1 MLAGCFPRSPDPVR
15 SGSMLDENTP
25 HGTPVSESARR
36 VGALFQPFSP
46 GYADDPA
53 RAFYQAAHG
62 EAPVAYSEA
71 FSAYLVTGHAELTQV
86 LREPVL
92 FSSAHILDLPPDLPP
107 EVVAELKQGVYEM
120 PPALFNNDPPGH
132 TRARALFSKGFTSA
146 RVASLEP
153 AIAQAANELV
163 RAMDLGGG
171 PVDLMQ
177 ALAFPLPLQMSAALV
192 GIPLEDAPL
201 LRACQ
206 DERFTLY
213 DPAADTA
220 RKVEAAR
227 RFVSY
232 ERYLAALIERRR
244 AEPADDLIT
253 ALIGARVDGEAPLSV
268 DEMISHII
276 VLFFAGYETVASLIG
291 SLVLR
296 LLEAPALWD
305 AIGGDAALLQA
316 AIEETLRIDA
326 PVQMEPRRA
335 TAPAVVGGVEIPAGA
350 TAFAFFGAANHD
362 PAVFPSPER
371 FDVTRPVATP
381 RGRHLGFG
389 WGVHTCIGAPLA
401 RIEVR
406 CAVQALRAAF
416 PGLRL
421 AAAARPSY
429 APSLFFRKPTAVPVT
444 LGAA

>member
-1 MLAGCFPRSPDPVR
+1 MVEDNAPQEPPIA
-15 SGSMLDENTP
+15 
-25 HGTPVSESARR
+25 ESLRR
-36 VGALFQPFSP
+36 VGALFEPFSP
-46 GYADDPA
+46 SYADNPA
-53 RAFYQAAHG
+53 LAFYQAAHR
-62 EAPVAYSEA
+62 EAPIAYSEA
-71 FSAYLVTGHAELTQV
+71 FSAYLVVGHAEVTQV
-86 LREPVL
+86 LREPVG

-107 EVVAELKQGVYEM
+107 EVIAELQRGIYQM

-132 TRARALFSKGFTSA
+132 TRARALFSRAFTPA

-153 AIAQAANELV
+153 TITRAAEALV
-163 RAMDLGGG
+163 RAMAPGGG

-177 ALAFPLPLQMSAALV
+177 ALAFPLPLQIITALV
-192 GIPLEDAPL
+192 GIPHEDAPL

-206 DERFTLY
+206 DERFKLY
-213 DPAADTA
+213 EPALDTA

-227 RFVSY
+227 RFVAY
-232 ERYLAALIERRR
+232 ERYLADLIERRR

-268 DEMISHII
+268 EEMISHLI

-305 AIGGDAALLQA
+305 AVGSDTALLQA
-316 AIEETLRIDA
+316 AMEETLRIDA

-335 TAPAVVGGVEIPAGA
+335 KAPAVVGGVEIPAGA

-362 PAVFPSPER
+362 PAVFPDPQR
-371 FDVTRPVATP
+371 FDVNRNVAGP
-381 RGRHLGFG
+381 RARHIGFG
-389 WGVHTCIGAPLA
+389 WGVHTCIGASLA
-401 RIEVR
+401 RVEVM

-421 AAAARPSY
+421 ATAARPSY

>member
-1 MLAGCFPRSPDPVR
+1 MIA
-15 SGSMLDENTP
+15 ENTLQ
-25 HGTPVSESARR
+25 GSPVAESSRR
-36 VGALFQPFSP
+36 VGALFEPFSP
-46 GYADDPA
+46 SYADNPA
-53 RAFYQAAHG
+53 LAFYQAAHR

-71 FSAYLVTGHAELTQV
+71 FSAYLVVGHAEVTQV
-86 LREPVL
+86 LREPVG

-107 EVVAELKQGVYEM
+107 EVIAELQRGIYQM

-132 TRARALFSKGFTSA
+132 TRARALFSKAFTTA
-146 RVASLEP
+146 RLAALEP
-153 AIAQAANELV
+153 TIALEADALV
-163 RAMDLGGG
+163 RAMDPGGDT
-171 PVDLMQ
+171 VDLMH
-177 ALAFPLPLQMSAALV
+177 ALAFPLPLQIIATLV

-206 DERFTLY
+206 DERFKLY
-213 DPAADTA
+213 EPALDTA

-227 RFVSY
+227 RFVAY
-232 ERYLAALIERRR
+232 ERYLADLIERRR

-268 DEMISHII
+268 EEMISHLII
-276 VLFFAGYETVASLIG
+276 LFFAGYETVASLIG

-305 AIGGDAALLQA
+305 AIGSDAALLQA
-316 AIEETLRIDA
+316 AMEETLRIDA

-362 PAVFPSPER
+362 PAVFPDPQR
-371 FDVTRPVATP
+371 FDVNRNVAGP
-381 RGRHLGFG
+381 RARHLGFG
-389 WGVHTCIGAPLA
+389 WGVHTCIGAALA

>member
-1 MLAGCFPRSPDPVR
+1 MIA
-15 SGSMLDENTP
+15 ENTFQGP
-25 HGTPVSESARR
+25 PVAEGSRR
-36 VGALFQPFSP
+36 VGALFEPFSP
-46 GYADDPA
+46 SYADNPA
-53 RAFYQAAHG
+53 LAFYEAAHR

-71 FSAYLVTGHAELTQV
+71 FSAYLVVGHAEVTQV
-86 LREPVL
+86 LREPVG

-107 EVVAELKQGVYEM
+107 EVIAELQRGIYQM

-132 TRARALFSKGFTSA
+132 TRARALFSKAFTTA
-146 RVASLEP
+146 RLASLEP
-153 AIAQAANELV
+153 TIALAAEALV
-163 RAMDLGGG
+163 RAMDPGGD

-177 ALAFPLPLQMSAALV
+177 ALAFPLPLQIIAALV

-206 DERFTLY
+206 DERFKLY
-213 DPAADTA
+213 EPALDTA

-227 RFVSY
+227 KFVAY
-232 ERYLAALIERRR
+232 ERYLADLIERRR

-268 DEMISHII
+268 EEMISHII
-276 VLFFAGYETVASLIG
+276 ILFFAGYETVASLIG

-305 AIGGDAALLQA
+305 AIGSDAALLQA
-316 AIEETLRIDA
+316 AMEETLRIDA

-335 TAPAVVGGVEIPAGA
+335 TAPAVVGGVEIPSGA

-362 PAVFPSPER
+362 PAVFPDPQR
-371 FDVTRPVATP
+371 FDVNRHVAGP
-381 RGRHLGFG
+381 RARHLGFG
-389 WGVHTCIGAPLA
+389 WGVHTCIGAALA

-421 AAAARPSY
+421 AAARPSY

>member
-1 MLAGCFPRSPDPVR
+1 MVEESTRQEPPVADR
-15 SGSMLDENTP
+15 L
-25 HGTPVSESARR
+25 RR
-36 VGALFQPFSP
+36 VGALFEPFSSS
-46 GYADDPA
+46 YTDNPA
-53 RAFYQAAHG
+53 LAFYQAAHR

-71 FSAYLVTGHAELTQV
+71 FSAYLVVGHAELTQV
-86 LREPVL
+86 LREPVG

-107 EVVAELKQGVYEM
+107 EVTAELQRGIYQM

-132 TRARALFSKGFTSA
+132 TRARALFSKAFTPA

-153 AIAQAANELV
+153 TIAEAAEALV
-163 RAMDLGGG
+163 RAMAPGDG

-177 ALAFPLPLQMSAALV
+177 ALAFPLPLQIITALI
-192 GIPLEDAPL
+192 GIPLVDAPL

-206 DERFTLY
+206 DDRLKLY
-213 DPAADTA
+213 DPALDKA
-220 RKVEAAR
+220 RQVEAAR
-227 RFVSY
+227 RCVAY
-232 ERYLAALIERRR
+232 ERYLADLIERRR
-244 AEPADDLIT
+244 GTPADDLIT

-268 DEMISHII
+268 EEMISHLI

-296 LLEAPALWD
+296 LLETPALWD
-305 AIGGDAALLQA
+305 AIDSDPALLQA
-316 AIEETLRIDA
+316 AMEETLRIDA

-362 PAVFPSPER
+362 PAIFPDPLR
-371 FDVTRPVATP
+371 FDVNRFTAGP
-381 RGRHLGFG
+381 RARHLGFG
-389 WGVHTCIGAPLA
+389 WGVHTCIGASLA

-421 AAAARPSY
+421 AAEARPSY
-429 APSLFFRKPTAVPVT
+429 APSMFFRKPTALPVT

>member
-1 MLAGCFPRSPDPVR
+1 MV
-15 SGSMLDENTP
+15 DENRGQGAP
-25 HGTPVSESARR
+25 IAEGMRR
-36 VGALFQPFSP
+36 VGALFEPFSP
-46 GYADDPA
+46 AYADDPA
-53 RAFYQAAHG
+53 RAFYQAAHR

-86 LREPVL
+86 LRDPVV
-92 FSSAHILDLPPDLPP
+92 FSSAHILDLPPDLPE
-107 EVVAELKQGVYEM
+107 EVLAELRRGIGEM

-132 TRARALFSKGFTSA
+132 TRARALFSRAFTPA

-153 AIAQAANELV
+153 TIAAAAESLV
-163 RAMDLGGG
+163 RAMDPGGG

-177 ALAFPLPLQMSAALV
+177 ALAFPLPLQISAALV
-192 GIPLEDAPL
+192 GIPPEDAPL

-213 DPAADTA
+213 EPWVDTA

-232 ERYLAALIERRR
+232 ERYLADLIERRR

-253 ALIGARVDGEAPLSV
+253 ALLRARVDGEAPLSV
-268 DEMISHII
+268 EEMISHII

-291 SLVLR
+291 SLALR
-296 LLEAPALWD
+296 LLETPALWD

-335 TAPAVVGGVEIPAGA
+335 KAPAVVGGVEIPAGA

-362 PAVFPSPER
+362 PAVFPDPQR
-371 FDVTRPVATP
+371 FDVSRPVNP

-421 AAAARPSY
+421 ADAARPSY

-444 LGAA
+444 LESPS

>member
-1 MLAGCFPRSPDPVR
+1 MVEESTLQGPPVAEGLR
-15 SGSMLDENTP
+15 Q
-25 HGTPVSESARR
+25 

-46 GYADDPA
+46 GYADNPA
-53 RAFYQAAHG
+53 LAFYQAAHR

-71 FSAYLVTGHAELTQV
+71 FSAYLVVGHAELTQV
-86 LREPVL
+86 LREPVG

-107 EVVAELKQGVYEM
+107 EVTAELKRGIYQM

-132 TRARALFSKGFTSA
+132 TRARALFSKAFTTA

-153 AIAQAANELV
+153 TIARAAEALV
-163 RAMDLGGG
+163 RAMDTGRG

-177 ALAFPLPLQMSAALV
+177 ALAFPLPLQIIAALV

-206 DERFTLY
+206 DERMRLY
-213 DPAADTA
+213 DPALDTA

-227 RFVSY
+227 RSVDY
-232 ERYLAALIERRR
+232 ERYLADLIERRR

-253 ALIGARVDGEAPLSV
+253 ALIGARLDGEAPLSV
-268 DEMISHII
+268 EEMISHLI

-305 AIGGDAALLQA
+305 AIGSDTALLQA
-316 AIEETLRIDA
+316 AMEEALRIDA

-362 PAVFPSPER
+362 PAVFPDPQR
-371 FDVTRPVATP
+371 FDVSRPVGGP
-381 RGRHLGFG
+381 RARHLGFG
-389 WGVHTCIGAPLA
+389 WGVHTCIGAALA

>member
-1 MLAGCFPRSPDPVR
+1 MLEERTGHGSPVAD
-15 SGSMLDENTP
+15 SL
-25 HGTPVSESARR
+25 RR
-36 VGALFQPFSP
+36 VGALFEPFSP
-46 GYADDPA
+46 AYADSPA
-53 RAFYQAAHG
+53 RALYQAAHR
-62 EAPVAYSEA
+62 EAPVAYSDA
-71 FSAYLVTGHAELTQV
+71 FSAYLVTGHAEVTQV
-86 LREPVL
+86 LRDPVV
-92 FSSAHILDLPPDLPP
+92 FSSAHILDLPPDLPE
-107 EVVAELKQGVYEM
+107 EVAVELRRGVYEM

-132 TRARALFSKGFTSA
+132 TRARALFSRAFTPA

-153 AIAQAANELV
+153 TIAATAEALV
-163 RAMDLGGG
+163 RAMAPGGG

-177 ALAFPLPLQMSAALV
+177 ALAFPLPLQIIAALV
-192 GIPLEDAPL
+192 GIPIEDAPL

-206 DERFTLY
+206 DERFKLY
-213 DPAADTA
+213 EPGVDTA

-232 ERYLAALIERRR
+232 ERYLADLIERRR

-253 ALIGARVDGEAPLSV
+253 ALIRARVDGEAPLSME
-268 DEMISHII
+268 EMISHLI
-276 VLFFAGYETVASLIG
+276 VMFFAGYETVASLIG

-305 AIGGDAALLQA
+305 AIGNDAALLQA

-335 TAPAVVGGVEIPAGA
+335 KAPAVVGGVEIPAGA

-362 PAVFPSPER
+362 PSVFPDPQR
-371 FDVTRPVATP
+371 FDVGRPVNP

-406 CAVQALRAAF
+406 CAVQALRTAF

-421 AAAARPSY
+421 AGEGRPSY
-429 APSLFFRKPTAVPVT
+429 APSMFFRKPAAVPVT
-444 LGAA
+444 LGGH

>member
-1 MLAGCFPRSPDPVR
+1 MPEESTRQGPPVA
-15 SGSMLDENTP
+15 
-25 HGTPVSESARR
+25 ESLRR

-46 GYADDPA
+46 AYADNPA
-53 RAFYQAAHG
+53 LAFYQVAHR

-71 FSAYLVTGHAELTQV
+71 FSAYLVTSHAEVAQV
-86 LREPVL
+86 LRDPVG
-92 FSSAHILDLPPDLPP
+92 FSSAHILDLPSDLAP
-107 EVVAELKQGVYEM
+107 EVIAELKRGIYQM

-132 TRARALFSKGFTSA
+132 TRARALFSKAFTPA

-153 AIAQAANELV
+153 TIARTAEALV
-163 RAMDLGGG
+163 RSMDPGSG

-177 ALAFPLPLQMSAALV
+177 ALAFPLPLQISATLV

-201 LRACQ
+201 LKECQ
-206 DERFTLY
+206 DERFILN
-213 DPAADTA
+213 DPTVDTA

-227 RFVSY
+227 KCVFY
-232 ERYLAALIERRR
+232 ERYLAELIERRR
-244 AEPADDLIT
+244 GEPADDLVT
-253 ALIGARVDGEAPLSV
+253 ALIRARVDGEAPLSV
-268 DEMISHII
+268 EEMISHLI

-305 AIGGDAALLQA
+305 AIGSDTALLQA
-316 AIEETLRIDA
+316 AIEEALRIDA
-326 PVQMEPRRA
+326 PVQMEPRHA
-335 TAPAVVGGVEIPAGA
+335 TAPAVIGGVEIPVGA
-350 TAFAFFGAANHD
+350 AVFTFFGAANHD
-362 PAVFPSPER
+362 PTMFPRPHE
-371 FDVTRPVATP
+371 FDVSRAVNP
-381 RGRHLGFG
+381 RGRHMGFG
-389 WGVHTCIGAPLA
+389 FGVHTCIGAPLA

-421 AAAARPSY
+421 AGASRPSY
-429 APSLFFRKPTAVPVT
+429 APSLFFRKPIAVPVT

>member
-1 MLAGCFPRSPDPVR
+1 MLEEQTGHGSPVADV
-15 SGSMLDENTP
+15 L
-25 HGTPVSESARR
+25 RR
-36 VGALFQPFSP
+36 VGALFEPFSP
-46 GYADDPA
+46 AYADSPA
-53 RAFYQAAHG
+53 RALYQTAHRD
-62 EAPVAYSEA
+62 APVAYSEA
-71 FSAYLVTGHAELTQV
+71 FSAYLVTGHAEVTQV
-86 LREPVL
+86 LRDPVV
-92 FSSAHILDLPPDLPP
+92 FSSAHILDLPPDLPE
-107 EVVAELKQGVYEM
+107 EVAAELRRGVYEM

-132 TRARALFSKGFTSA
+132 TRARALFSRAFTPA

-153 AIAQAANELV
+153 TIAATADALV
-163 RAMDLGGG
+163 RAMAPGGG

-177 ALAFPLPLQMSAALV
+177 ALAFPLPLQIIAALV
-192 GIPLEDAPL
+192 GIPIEDAPL

-206 DERFTLY
+206 DERFKLY
-213 DPAADTA
+213 EPGVDTA

-232 ERYLAALIERRR
+232 ERYLTDLIERRR

-253 ALIGARVDGEAPLSV
+253 ALIRARVDGEAPLSME
-268 DEMISHII
+268 EMISHII
-276 VLFFAGYETVASLIG
+276 VMFFAGYETVASLIG

-305 AIGGDAALLQA
+305 AIGSDAALLQA

-335 TAPAVVGGVEIPAGA
+335 KAPAVVGGVEIPAGA

-362 PAVFPSPER
+362 PTVFPDPQR
-371 FDVTRPVATP
+371 FDVGRPVNP

-389 WGVHTCIGAPLA
+389 FGVHTCIGAPLA

-421 AAAARPSY
+421 AGEGRPSY
-429 APSLFFRKPTAVPVT
+429 APSMFFRKPAAVPVT
-444 LGAA
+444 LGGR